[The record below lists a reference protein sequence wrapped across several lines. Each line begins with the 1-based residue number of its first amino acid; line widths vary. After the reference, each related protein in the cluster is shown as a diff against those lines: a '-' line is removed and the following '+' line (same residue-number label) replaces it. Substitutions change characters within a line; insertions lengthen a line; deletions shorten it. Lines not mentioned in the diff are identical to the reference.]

1 MQSISLRVMIG
12 ILWLALSV
20 SLGTWWAIIG
30 VRQSESIAELQKATG
45 INTDL
50 EALEYI
56 ERQHRMIRY
65 EGIFFLFL
73 ISGGGLSLIFMS
85 VRDVRRNKMIK
96 DFFATV
102 THEMKTPLASLRLQ
116 AESLE
121 ELLSSPKH
129 KILVKRLISDSGR
142 LELQMD
148 KALYL
153 ASISRSE
160 SLFTETISIGDV
172 ISHVSGYFENVEYHI
187 DRNETVRGDRRAL
200 ESIFRNLIENA
211 FHHGEANSV
220 DIEITSKKGMI
231 EIVVAD
237 NGSGFK
243 GDLNKIGRLFHRHN
257 TSSGSGVGLFL
268 VKTLVKKMQGTV
280 YFENTNPGFKVS
292 IYLLEGV
299 PKLDHST
306 LITTPSL

>member
-1 MQSISLRVMIG
+1 MQSISIRVMIG

-30 VRQSESIAELQKATG
+30 VRQSESIAELKKATG

-56 ERQHRMIRY
+56 EKQHRMIRY

-121 ELLSSPKH
+121 ELLTSSKH
-129 KILVKRLISDSGR
+129 KVLVKRLISDSGR

-172 ISHVSGYFENVEYHI
+172 ISHVSGYFDNVDYHL
-187 DRNETVRGDRRAL
+187 DRNITVRGDRRAL

-211 FHHGEANSV
+211 FHHGEASSV
-220 DIEITSKKGMI
+220 DLEISSKNGMVSV
-231 EIVVAD
+231 VVAD
-237 NGSGFK
+237 NGSGFR
-243 GDLNKIGRLFHRHN
+243 GDLNKVGRLFHRHS

-268 VKTLVKKMQGTV
+268 VKALVKKMQGTV
-280 YFENTNPGFKVS
+280 SFENTYPGFKVS
-292 IYLLEGV
+292 LFFLEGV
-299 PKLDHST
+299 PNQDHST
-306 LITTPSL
+306 LIRTPSL

>member
-1 MQSISLRVMIG
+1 MQSISLRIVIG

-30 VRQSESIAELQKATG
+30 VRQSESIAELQRATG
-45 INTDL
+45 MNTDL

-56 ERQHRMIRY
+56 EKQHRMIRY
-65 EGIFFLFL
+65 EGVFFLLL
-73 ISGGGLSLIFMS
+73 ITGGGLSLILMS

-116 AESLE
+116 AESLK
-121 ELLSSPKH
+121 ELLISPKH
-129 KILVKRLISDSGR
+129 KVLVKRLISDSGR

-160 SLFTETISIGDV
+160 SLFTESILIGDV

-187 DRNETVRGDRRAL
+187 DKNLTVRGDRRAL

-211 FHHGEANSV
+211 FHHGEASSV
-220 DIEITSKKGMI
+220 DLMITKKNGM
-231 EIVVAD
+231 VAVEVSD

-243 GDLNKIGRLFHRHN
+243 GDLKKIGRLFHRHS

-268 VKTLVKKMQGTV
+268 VKTLVNKMQGTV
-280 YFENTNPGFKVS
+280 SFENTNPGFKVS
-292 IYLLEGV
+292 ILLLEGV
-299 PKLDHST
+299 PEINYST
-306 LITTPSL
+306 LIRTPSL